1 MCNWPVFH
9 PTRLWTKSGAG
20 REVRVTHEF
29 FLKLVTRSV
38 RVSRSLCATR
48 SSCVTRFLR
57 MTRSQRV
64 TRSLLNRA
72 ITSARLKD
80 AIFFLHTHVP
90 HVANLNQMGAV
101 GINHLKFRFQ
111 SLLNLHVIS
120 C

>member
-1 MCNWPVFH
+1 M
-9 PTRLWTKSGAG
+9 
-20 REVRVTHEF
+20 
-29 FLKLVTRSV
+29 TRSV

-57 MTRSQRV
+57 MTRFQRV
-64 TRSLLNRA
+64 TRSLLNLA
-72 ITSARLKD
+72 ITSLRLKD
-80 AIFFLHTHVP
+80 AIFFLHTHVH

-120 C
+120 R